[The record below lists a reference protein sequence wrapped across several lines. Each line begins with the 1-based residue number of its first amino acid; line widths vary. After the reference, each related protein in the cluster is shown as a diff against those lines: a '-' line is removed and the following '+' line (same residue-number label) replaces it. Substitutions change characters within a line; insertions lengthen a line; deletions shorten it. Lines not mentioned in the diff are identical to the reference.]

1 MQAPNFL
8 TTTLT
13 TLIMVNNFDKSA
25 PKPIQSN
32 GKSFSKRR
40 DRHVHRH
47 VHSFANTHTHT
58 HTTHIQSNTPSPLP
72 RCHHFSHVL
81 SLRCR
86 VKQSKLESSVDLNER
101 VLARW
106 HGGTISSNCT
116 RHYDIF
122 RPYLTHHTTWASPPH
137 STRRTLSY
145 THSYHQQPHTTTIE
159 SFIMPTRGRR
169 SLLRRLAFLC
179 IGVGIACLSIA
190 SMVSLL
196 HLGDH
201 TGA

>member
-1 MQAPNFL
+1 MISPRPETDLKSHKKEASKSK
-8 TTTLT
+8 TTTGTFNVLPT
-13 TLIMVNNFDKSA
+13 HKHI
-25 PKPIQSN
+25 
-32 GKSFSKRR
+32 
-40 DRHVHRH
+40 H
-47 VHSFANTHTHT
+47 NT
-58 HTTHIQSNTPSPLP
+58 IQSNTRSPLP

-86 VKQSKLESSVDLNER
+86 VKQSNKLESSWLSIDQQSNTRAGTV
-101 VLARW
+101 ARSK
-106 HGGTISSNCT
+106 HLVSHSNCT

-145 THSYHQQPHTTTIE
+145 THSYHQQPHNATKE